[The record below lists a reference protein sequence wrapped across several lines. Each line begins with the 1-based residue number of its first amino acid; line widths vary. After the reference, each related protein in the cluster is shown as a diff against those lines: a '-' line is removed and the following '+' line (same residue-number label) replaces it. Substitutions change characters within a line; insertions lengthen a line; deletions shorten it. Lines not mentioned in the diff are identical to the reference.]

1 MPPLPNPNQTFL
13 YRVIPYFLL
22 WIATSLNI
30 HKAGKFFYCYYFLS
44 GCLQGSPGVSPSP
57 GDMLLFRHSRVHH
70 APTCWPGTSAPTS
83 HPGAGLGSGLMLH
96 CLTWLCCCSL
106 SSLLV
111 FSSVSK
117 LEIHLQKEPRGP
129 FQPHPW
135 TVLCSLARRKS
146 KHQFSFSQPA
156 TNSLLFSSHVCPFL
170 ATRNSFFLPAVRSRF
185 LTCHFS
191 LL

>member
-13 YRVIPYFLL
+13 SRVIPYSLL
-22 WIATSLNI
+22 WTATSLSI
-30 HKAGKFFYCYYFLS
+30 RKAEKFFYCYFLS
-44 GCLQGSPGVSPSP
+44 GRLQGGP
-57 GDMLLFRHSRVHH
+57 GDMLLLKHSRVQH
-70 APTCWPGTSAPTS
+70 APTCWPGTSTPTS
-83 HPGAGLGSGLMLH
+83 HPGTGLGSGLMLH
-96 CLTWLCCCSL
+96 CLAWLCCCSL

-117 LEIHLQKEPRGP
+117 LEIHAQKEPGGP
-129 FQPHPW
+129 FQPHPQ
-135 TVLCSLARRKS
+135 TALCSLAMRKS
-146 KHQFSFSQPA
+146 KYLLSFSQPA
-156 TNSLLFSSHVCPFL
+156 TNSLLFSSHVCPLL